1 MRYREFMK
9 KPLAVLAAVALGVCV
24 GAQRQ
29 PTDAEVAISN
39 QLSSLR
45 SLPDDQRAKATREI
59 AFQIRKLPAGP
70 PKVNLASSLTNLS
83 TEGDFGRGTLQAVA
97 DTLVAAVKEAPPAR
111 KDAYVQLANL
121 ARYEGIKVE
130 LTSGSYTAALAEV
143 DALSEARKKIDFTLT
158 DRTGKSWTLSELK
171 GKVVLVNFW
180 ATWCPPCR
188 KEMPDLDALHTRFK
202 DKGLVILAISDEKP
216 EVVDAYL
223 KEHPVAYPILL
234 DPDRKVNTAFQID
247 GIPKNLIYDRKG
259 KLVAQSID
267 MRTMNQF
274 LGMLSKAGL
283 K

>member
-1 MRYREFMK
+1 MTR
-9 KPLAVLAAVALGVCV
+9 PIVLLAALALGVCV

-29 PTDAEVAISN
+29 PTDAEVAVSN
-39 QLSSLR
+39 RLASLR

-59 AFQIRKLPAGP
+59 AFEIRKLPAGP

-97 DTLVAAVKEAPPAR
+97 DTLAVAVKESPPAQ
-111 KDAYVQLANL
+111 KTAYVQLANL
-121 ARYEGIKVE
+121 ARYEGIKID
-130 LTSGSYTAALAEV
+130 LATAGYTAAVTEV
-143 DALSEARKKIDFTLT
+143 DALEAARKKVDFTLS
-158 DRTGKSWTLSELK
+158 DLGGKSWTLSELK

-180 ATWCPPCR
+180 ATWCPPCK
-188 KEMPDLDALHTRFK
+188 KEMPDLDALYTHFK
-202 DKGLVILAISDEKP
+202 DKGFVILAITDEKP
-216 EVVDAYL
+216 EVVNAYL
-223 KEHPVAYPILL
+223 KEHPVGYPVLL
-234 DPDRKVNTAFQID
+234 DPDRKVNTAYQID
-247 GIPKNLIYDRKG
+247 GIPKNLVYDRKG